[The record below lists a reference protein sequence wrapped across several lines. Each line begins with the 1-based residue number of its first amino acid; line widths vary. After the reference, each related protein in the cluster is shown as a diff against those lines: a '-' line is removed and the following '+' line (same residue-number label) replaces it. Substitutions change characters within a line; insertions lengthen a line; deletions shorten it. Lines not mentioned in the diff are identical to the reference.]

1 MAAGSKEYKTY
12 HARAD
17 RDRARELAATE
28 SPFTIEVRFLGGLT
42 PTQRAAFR
50 TAADRWATVIVGDL
64 PDVVVDGELVDDVL
78 ILAQGREIDGV
89 GKILGQAGPSRLR
102 PSGIGAGA
110 LLPAKGRMTF
120 DSADLATMEQKGTLV
135 DVITHEMGHVLGIGT
150 IWPDVGLLDGAGTSN
165 PLFTGSRAAA
175 EYGELRGAGG
185 SRPVPVENTGGPGT
199 ADGHWRE
206 SVFRNELMTGFVST
220 PGNPLSRITVAG
232 LADLGYQVDLEAADP
247 YELPDLF
254 AIAESGDLVSHTA
267 PIDDGIMLP
276 ILPLVLP
283 KSSLPR

>member
-1 MAAGSKEYKTY
+1 MARATHKYKSY

-17 RDRARELAATE
+17 RKRAKVLAATD
-28 SPFTIEVRFLGGLT
+28 SPFTIEVRFVGGLT
-42 PTQRAAFR
+42 ETQQAAFR

-64 PDVVVDGELVDDVL
+64 PDILVDGELVDDVL
-78 ILAQGREIDGV
+78 ILAQGKAIDGV

-102 PSGIGAGA
+102 PSGIGPGS

-120 DSADLATMEQKGTLV
+120 DSADLASMEQKGTLI

-150 IWPDVGLLDGAGTSN
+150 IWQDNDLLEGAGTQN
-165 PLFTGSRAAA
+165 PLFIGEKAMA
-175 EYGELRGAGG
+175 EYGELRGGG
-185 SRPVPVENTGGPGT
+185 GPRKVPVENTGGPGT

-206 SVFRNELMTGFVST
+206 SIFRNELMTGFVST
-220 PGNPLSRITVAG
+220 PGNPLSRMTVAS
-232 LADLGYQVDLEAADP
+232 LADLGYTVDLDAADS

-254 AIAESGDLVSHTA
+254 AIAEAGELVSHIA

-276 ILPLVLP
+276 MIPLVLP
-283 KSSLPR
+283 KESLPS

>member
-1 MAAGSKEYKTY
+1 MSNPSDEYQTY

-17 RDRARELAATE
+17 RDRARELAATD

-42 PTQRAAFR
+42 ATQQAAFR
-50 TAADRWATVIVGDL
+50 TAADRWAQVIVGDL

-78 ILAQGREIDGV
+78 ILAQGRAIDGV

-102 PSGIGAGA
+102 PSGIGAGS

-120 DSADLATMEQKGTLV
+120 DSADLATMEQRGTLI

-150 IWPDVGLLDGAGTSN
+150 LWQDLDLLEGAGTAN
-165 PLFTGSRAAA
+165 PLFTGDQATA
-175 EYGELRGAGG
+175 EYGDLRGAGG
-185 SRPVPVENTGGPGT
+185 PRRVPVENTGGPGT

-206 SVFRNELMTGFVST
+206 TVFRTELMTGFVST
-220 PGNPLSRITVAG
+220 SDNPLSRMTVAS
-232 LADLGYQVDLEAADP
+232 LADLGYQVDINAADA
-247 YELPDLF
+247 YALPDLF
-254 AIAESGDLVSHTA
+254 AIAEAGDLVPHIA
-267 PIDDGIMLP
+267 PLDDGIVLP

-283 KSSLPR
+283 KDSLRR

>member
-1 MAAGSKEYKTY
+1 VPSAPHKYKSY
-12 HARAD
+12 RARAD
-17 RDRARELAATE
+17 RDRAKALAATD

-42 PTQRAAFR
+42 ATQQAAFR

-64 PDVVVDGELVDDVL
+64 PDVLVDGELVDDVL
-78 ILAQGREIDGV
+78 ILAQGKAIDGV

-102 PSGIGAGA
+102 PSGIGAGS

-120 DSADLATMEQKGTLV
+120 DSADLESMEQKGTLI

-150 IWPDVGLLDGAGTSN
+150 IWQDSGLLEGAGTQN
-165 PLFTGSRAAA
+165 PLFTGEAAME
-175 EYGELRGAGG
+175 EYGQLRGSGP
-185 SRPVPVENTGGPGT
+185 RPVPVENTGGPGT

-220 PGNPLSRITVAG
+220 PGNPLSRMTVAS
-232 LADLGYQVDLEAADP
+232 LADLGYQVDLDAADS

-254 AIAESGDLVSHTA
+254 ALAEAGELVSHVA

-276 ILPLVLP
+276 IIPLVLP
-283 KSSLPR
+283 KESLPR